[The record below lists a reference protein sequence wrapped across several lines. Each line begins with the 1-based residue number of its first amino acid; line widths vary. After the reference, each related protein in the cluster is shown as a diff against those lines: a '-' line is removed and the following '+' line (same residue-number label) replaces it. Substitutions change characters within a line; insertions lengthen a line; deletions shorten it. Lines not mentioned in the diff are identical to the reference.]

1 MEKIRVVE
9 PGQKL
14 RSKDR
19 DGLYKRRDYW
29 HYELIIDGKK
39 RSFTTAT
46 KDYNE
51 AKKKRARAIHDLERG
66 RAPDNAGHKRF
77 EATADEY
84 MKHRKATVSE
94 GTVRLEEERLGALK
108 RVLGNVRLKDITS
121 RKIRAYQGT
130 RGAEVSNRT
139 VNLET
144 KLLRGILKHEGQWAG
159 IQPDYKRLRESGESP
174 GRALT
179 PDESLRLF
187 TTAESKDGWMVAYR
201 AAIVANDSGMR
212 SVELRNLRLA
222 DVDTD
227 ARRITIRKSKGDNG
241 LFRTVI
247 LTNDALKA
255 VLALLDR
262 ADNRGCCRPEHY
274 LFPFRTRNGA
284 GYDPT
289 KPMKGWRKAW
299 RAVTKAA
306 GVPGFRFHD
315 LRHTFIT
322 NHAEMGTPFP
332 VVQAQA
338 GHLSKRMTEL
348 YTHISQRS
356 MEDAARRYE
365 QRKAELLAEAKKRLL
380 ERPANENQPPVN

>member
-1 MEKIRVVE
+1 MDKIRIVE

-39 RSFTTAT
+39 RSFTTET

-51 AKKKRARAIHDLERG
+51 AKKKRAKAVHDLELG
-66 RAPDNAGHKRF
+66 RVPDNAGRKRF

-84 MKHRKATVSE
+84 IKHRKATVSE
-94 GTVRLEEERLGALK
+94 GTVRLEEERLRPLK
-108 RVLGNVRLKDITS
+108 RVLGNVRLKDITP
-121 RKIRAYQGT
+121 RKIRGYQGT

-139 VNLET
+139 VNLEI
-144 KLLRGILKHEGQWAG
+144 KLLRGILKHEGQWAR
-159 IQPDYKRLRESGESP
+159 IQPDYKRLSEAGQSP
-174 GRALT
+174 GRALS
-179 PDESLRLF
+179 PDESLKLF
-187 TTAESKDGWMVAYR
+187 TAAESKDEWMVAYQ
-201 AAIVANDSGMR
+201 AAVVANDTGMR
-212 SVELRNLRLA
+212 GVELRNLRLA
-222 DVDTD
+222 DIDTV
-227 ARRITIRKSKGDNG
+227 AGKIVIRRTKGNNG
-241 LFRTVI
+241 LFRTII

-255 VLALLDR
+255 MLKLLDR
-262 ADNRGCCRPEHY
+262 AEKLDSHKPEHC
-274 LFPFRTRNGA
+274 LFPYKIRKGV
-284 GYDPT
+284 GYTPA
-289 KPMKGWRKAW
+289 KPMKGWRTAW
-299 RAVTKAA
+299 RALTKEA

-348 YTHISQRS
+348 YTHISQRA

-365 QRKAELLAEAKKRLL
+365 QRKAELLAEAQKRLA
-380 ERPANENQPPVN
+380 ETPPTETYPPVN